1 MLLLIIPL
9 AIAVA
14 QSPPQSENPPTSP
27 QPVRP
32 AAARTD
38 AIDYDSAGHWLVHLA
53 RHHGHVVGRGD
64 PRAATLHALALMLAA
79 AKVEPNLPS
88 AWLWQ
93 YDLFG
98 RIDRPD
104 EAVDALRHYVEL
116 EPDNET
122 AALLLSDET
131 IAKLQ
136 NADARVNY
144 IRQQLA
150 RSDIPRSVASNLNL
164 RLAEYHRE
172 RGDTESAGKAIEN
185 ALRLMPTN
193 VAARQLAY
201 ELFGETEPALQ
212 RVELALAMVAANP
225 GQVNLLWQ
233 LGELLDSLSLH
244 REAQEWYVRAVELH
258 ERAAKTPVPA
268 DDWYT
273 LAQSYAASADYKL
286 AADAVDKALA
296 ADPNFARAQI
306 LKAYLNN
313 KLKSA
318 DPDAPLNALAKKYDA
333 ESEQVLASRNIAK
346 AAELAWFY
354 AYYRPDPARALNLA
368 KLATSVPDSPS
379 LARRALGFA
388 YLLNNKNAEAL
399 DTLKPLA
406 DADQLAAVGAARAL
420 LALQKEPEAG
430 TLLRKAATLNYTGIG
445 FDEVAKML
453 EKLGDKPPTRPGH
466 ERIVEALRRFDRRIF
481 DFHKKPGD
489 FLKLTLIP
497 IDSPEPP
504 VGPWNTRV
512 RLENVGPFPIT
523 VGEGLMAQPLT
534 LFSAQV
540 GDDKA
545 ARFDS
550 YTQLLLTK
558 KPVLAPGDVVEVVT
572 ALDVGPLREQMLHAP
587 SWSTPVEITAL
598 FDPIAT
604 PNGFGKGLSTVEA
617 SPLRFDRAG
626 LPRDLPGVKRLVL
639 ALNDAPLKERLR
651 AIDGLGA
658 LLAENQRLSAAPKDD
673 GVKVE
678 PIRKRLIALF
688 ADPNWYIRARTLEAL
703 RWSQQSPEVVAA
715 AAKCIKDPNFVVR
728 LMAIRFF
735 TAQQGDKFNKV
746 LESLAKDD
754 PEQSVRLLAKS
765 YLPPSQQ

>member
-1 MLLLIIPL
+1 MLLLYFAL
-9 AIAVA
+9 AIASAA
-14 QSPPQSENPPTSP
+14 QQPPQSENRPPTP
-27 QPVRP
+27 PRP
-32 AAARTD
+32 NDRTD
-38 AIDYDSAGHWLVHLA
+38 ATDYDSAGHWLVHLA

-64 PRAATLHALALMLAA
+64 PRAATLHALALMMAA
-79 AKVEPNLPS
+79 SKVDPNLPT

-93 YDLFG
+93 YDLYG
-98 RIDRPD
+98 RIDRPQ
-104 EAVDALRHYVEL
+104 EALDALRHYVDL
-116 EPDNET
+116 QPDNET
-122 AALLLSDET
+122 AALLLTDES
-131 IAKLQ
+131 IGKLQ

-144 IRQQLA
+144 IKQQLA
-150 RSDIPRSVASNLNL
+150 LPNLARSVASNLNL

-172 RGDTESAGKAIEN
+172 RGDNENAGKCIEN

-193 VAARQLAY
+193 VAARQLSY

-212 RVELALAMVAANP
+212 RVELGLAMVAANP

-258 ERAAKTPVPA
+258 ERADKTPIPGE
-268 DDWYT
+268 DWYT

-286 AADAVDKALA
+286 AAEAIDKAIA
-296 ADPNFARAQI
+296 ADPNLGRAQI
-306 LKAYLNN
+306 FKAYLNA
-313 KLKSA
+313 KLKAA
-318 DPDAPLNALAKKYDA
+318 DPDAPINALAKKYDA
-333 ESEQVLASRNIAK
+333 EAEQVLASRNIAK

-354 AYYRPDPARALNLA
+354 AYYRPDPVKALKLA
-368 KLATSVPDSPS
+368 QLATSIPDSSS

-388 YLLNNKNAEAL
+388 YLINNKNAEAL
-399 DTLKPLA
+399 DTLKPLS

-420 LALQKEPEAG
+420 LALQKEPDAAA
-430 TLLRKAATLNYTGIG
+430 LLRKAATLNYSGIG
-445 FDEVAKML
+445 FDEIAKML
-453 EKLGDKPPTRPGH
+453 EKSGDKPPARPGH
-466 ERIVEALRRFDRRIF
+466 DRIVEALHRFDRRIF

-489 FLKLTLIP
+489 FLKLTLLP
-497 IDSPEPP
+497 IDAPEPP

-534 LFSAQV
+534 LFTAQL

-545 ARFDS
+545 ARFEN
-550 YTQLLLTK
+550 YTQLLLMK
-558 KPVLAPGDVVEVVT
+558 KPVLAPGDVIEFVT
-572 ALDVGPLREQMLHAP
+572 ALDVGQLREQMLHSP

-598 FDPIAT
+598 FDPVAT
-604 PNGFGKGLSTVEA
+604 ATGFDKGLSTVEA
-617 SPLRFDRAG
+617 TPLRFDRAG

-651 AIDGLGA
+651 AIDALGA
-658 LLAENQRLSAAPKDD
+658 LLAENERLSSAPKDD

-678 PIRKRLIALF
+678 PIRKRFIALL

-703 RWSQQSPEVVAA
+703 HWSQQSPEVMGA

-735 TAQQGDKFNKV
+735 VSQQGDKFNKV
-746 LESLAKDD
+746 LESIAKDD
-754 PEQSVRLLAKS
+754 SEQSVRLLAKS
-765 YLPPSQQ
+765 YLPPTK